1 MLNTEKAIDSL
12 VEKGWYEQ
20 RNVLSVDEVK
30 ALGKLCQNRTL
41 VKAAIGKGDS
51 RAINEGIR
59 SDNISWL
66 TDNETDK
73 PVIEYQQVLDVFR
86 QELNQ
91 SLYLGLSELECHF
104 AQYPQG
110 SFYKA
115 HKDSFKETDRRSIT
129 FITYLNPD
137 WKEGDGGELRL
148 YLPEGVID
156 VNPYGGTVICF
167 KSSEILHE
175 VLMSNTE
182 RLSLTGWFLKRAV

>member
-20 RNVLSVDEVK
+20 RNVLSSDQVNVL
-30 ALGKLCQNRTL
+30 AKLCQSRTL

-66 TDNETDK
+66 TDSETDK
-73 PVIEYQQVLDVFR
+73 PVIEYQESLDVFR

-129 FITYLNPD
+129 FITYLNPE

-148 YLPEGVID
+148 YLPEGVVD
-156 VNPYGGTVICF
+156 VKPYGGTVICF

-182 RLSLTGWFLKRAV
+182 RLSLTGWFLKRAM